1 MQKQVFLIPIMQP
14 RIIKRIEKKVTLVF
28 DSRKEQKKKSHIVC
42 KQERSSLRSITLFAC
57 IIYLSHIVDFFFFF
71 CYAAFIL

>member
-28 DSRKEQKKKSHIVC
+28 DSRKEQKKKKPHCVQTGKKLAKKYNFVC
-42 KQERSSLRSITLFAC
+42 LHNLFVTHC
-57 IIYLSHIVDFFFFF
+57 
-71 CYAAFIL
+71 